1 MTHPN
6 KTLLEALER
15 IDAALEQTSLL
26 NGVPYHPVK
35 TVDEIR
41 LDVPNVVGQ
50 INAFILLLN
59 AYPAIR
65 TALTAA
71 GESEGELREALEP
84 LLTFE
89 SKCDNMLDDRRG
101 AGKTVFVEDIMNEQ
115 LAVLDL
121 REPYDIVRYFADHA
135 RAALNKEGE

>member
-71 GESEGELREALEP
+71 GEKAMLKAAPAQPASDVRERVVQIIMRSFSSMPSTPTWQDREKATYEIADAILLDACSSGLKGGEG
-84 LLTFE
+84 
-89 SKCDNMLDDRRG
+89 DDR
-101 AGKTVFVEDIMNEQ
+101 
-115 LAVLDL
+115 
-121 REPYDIVRYFADHA
+121 
-135 RAALNKEGE
+135 

>member
-71 GESEGELREALEP
+71 GEARELRNRVAAKVAPHLRGMSSFGADAETVHQNRDYALKVADAILSEVLP
-84 LLTFE
+84 QPPRT
-89 SKCDNMLDDRRG
+89 DG
-101 AGKTVFVEDIMNEQ
+101 AASVEDET
-115 LAVLDL
+115 
-121 REPYDIVRYFADHA
+121 
-135 RAALNKEGE
+135 